1 MISHMQNTLWQLVR
15 SSDTVTAI
23 VLLILLGMSIFC
35 WTVFLYKLIL
45 WRIKKRHLAAVVS
58 ELKNAQTLDALL
70 AVAAKYA
77 RTLPGVLL
85 SKSLTHLKSL
95 LVVQDGDTR
104 HLSEREI
111 ESLDHMVA
119 QYSTMLAIQEE
130 RLVPYLSVS
139 ANVAPLL
146 GLFGTIWGL
155 INAFIGISHQHS
167 ADITAVAP
175 GIAQAL
181 VTTIAGLIVA
191 IPASCFFH
199 YLSIQLRSMEQQ
211 LNLISD
217 QFIWLTQ
224 TLFYDSKKKD
234 I

>member
-1 MISHMQNTLWQLVR
+1 MVFHMQNTLWQLVR
-15 SSDTVTAI
+15 SSDVVTAV

-45 WRIKKRHLAAVVS
+45 WRIKKRHLAAVIT
-58 ELKNAQTLDALL
+58 ELKNVQTLDALL
-70 AVAAKYA
+70 VVVSTYMH
-77 RTLPGVLL
+77 TLPGSLL

-95 LVVQDGDTR
+95 LVAQESGNQR
-104 HLSEREI
+104 LSEREI

-130 RLVPYLSVS
+130 RLVPYLGVS

-155 INAFIGISHQHS
+155 INAFISISHQHS

-181 VTTIAGLIVA
+181 ITTIAGLVVA
-191 IPASCFFH
+191 VPASCFFH
-199 YLSIQLRSMEQQ
+199 YLSIQLRTMEQQ
-211 LNLISD
+211 LVLIGD